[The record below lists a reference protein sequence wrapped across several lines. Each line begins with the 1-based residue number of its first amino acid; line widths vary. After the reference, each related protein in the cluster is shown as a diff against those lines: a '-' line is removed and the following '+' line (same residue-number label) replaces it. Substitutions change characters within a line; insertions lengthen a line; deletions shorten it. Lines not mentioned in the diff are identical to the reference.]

1 MGNPIQSIRIT
12 YDYAKKARDNGN
24 VLSNEDI
31 VKMLNTLGVPQEE
44 IEKYPR
50 YQKGYAA
57 EDLFMRI
64 YSLLPWIKNIVP
76 LGQEQFPEQSKEI
89 TQVSDY
95 LVTYE
100 VGNSSTTSTILLEA
114 KLVDGNK
121 STFKLQN
128 YKYDVLKKYSI
139 DNNIP
144 LLFALFWREKGIWT
158 INTISVFKQLSSEY
172 KITYSEAVENDL
184 SAIFGDYVYV
194 FDKSFY
200 RKSVFNN
207 ASSVESTYFSS
218 HEELGRTILEET
230 SVDGVSYKRLDHL
243 FSPVIDCIF
252 DMREVSRKN
261 LTLTESEIVEYYQ
274 PSDKNIAAIKLSTL
288 MYSYLVKLWQINKDD
303 LYFFDSDFINQTFD
317 IVDTARR
324 IIGGERY
331 YLLPNTNNQIHE
343 DLMVSQFGAVR
354 HIIDAYHF
362 MERKEECIICSAH
375 NEDLPNIL
383 LKIKTK

>member
-12 YDYAKKARDNGN
+12 YDYAKKARDNGI
-24 VLSNEDI
+24 VLSNEEI
-31 VKMLNTLGVPQEE
+31 ERMLTTIGVPQDL

-50 YQKGYAA
+50 FQKGYAA
-57 EDLFMRI
+57 EDLFIRI

-76 LGQEQFPEQSKEI
+76 LGQEQFPEQSKET

-95 LVTYE
+95 LITYE
-100 VGNSSTTSTILLEA
+100 VGDSSTTSTILLEA
-114 KLVDGNK
+114 KLVDENK

-128 YKYDVLKKYSI
+128 YKYDVLQKYSI

-158 INTISVFKQLSSEY
+158 INAISVFEQLSSEY
-172 KITYSEAVENDL
+172 KITYSEAVKNDL

-207 ASSVESTYFSS
+207 ASSVESKYFSS
-218 HEELGRTILEET
+218 HKELGRTILEET
-230 SVDGVSYKRLDHL
+230 SVDGVSYKELDRL

-252 DMREVSRKN
+252 DMKEISRKN
-261 LTLTESEIVEYYQ
+261 LTLTESEIVEFYK
-274 PSDKNIAAIKLSTL
+274 PSETNIVAIKLSTL
-288 MYSYLVKLWQINKDD
+288 MYSYLVKLWQINKND
-303 LYFFDSDFINQTFD
+303 LYFIDGNFINQAFN

-324 IIGGERY
+324 SIGGERY
-331 YLLPNTNNQIHE
+331 YLIPSAKNQVHE
-343 DLMVSQFGAVR
+343 DLMVSEFGAAR
-354 HIIDAYHF
+354 HIIEAYHS
-362 MERKEECIICSAH
+362 MERKAECIICSAH
-375 NEDLPNIL
+375 NEVLPNIL
-383 LKIKTK
+383 LKI

>member
-12 YDYAKKARDNGN
+12 YDYSKKARDNGN

-31 VKMLNTLGVPQEE
+31 EKMLNTLGVPQEE

-64 YSLLPWIKNIVP
+64 YSLLPWIKNIVS
-76 LGQEQFPEQSKEI
+76 LGQEQFPEQSKET

-144 LLFALFWREKGIWT
+144 LLFALFWREKEIWT
-158 INTISVFKQLSSEY
+158 INAISVFKQLSSEY
-172 KITYSEAVENDL
+172 KITYSEAVESDL

-274 PSDKNIAAIKLSTL
+274 PSYTNIVAIKLSTL

-324 IIGGERY
+324 NIGGERY

-343 DLMVSQFGAVR
+343 DLMLSQFGAVR
-354 HIIDAYHF
+354 HLINAYHF
-362 MERKEECIICSAH
+362 MERKDECIICSAH

>member
-12 YDYAKKARDNGN
+12 YDYSKKARDNGN

-31 VKMLNTLGVPQEE
+31 EKMLNTLGVPQEE

-64 YSLLPWIKNIVP
+64 YSLLPWIKNIVS
-76 LGQEQFPEQSKEI
+76 LGQEQFPEQSKET

-139 DNNIP
+139 DNNMP
-144 LLFALFWREKGIWT
+144 LLFALFWREKEIWT
-158 INTISVFKQLSSEY
+158 INAISVFKQLSSEY
-172 KITYSEAVENDL
+172 KITYSEAVESDL

-274 PSDKNIAAIKLSTL
+274 PSYTNIVAIKLSTL

-324 IIGGERY
+324 NIGGERY

-343 DLMVSQFGAVR
+343 DLMLSQFGAVR
-354 HIIDAYHF
+354 HLINAYHF
-362 MERKEECIICSAH
+362 MERKDECIICSAH